1 MQAAIDLNFR
11 FGKPMCVPSYC
22 FFVFQ
27 TAAKP
32 FERLPQTFKAACT
45 HPLSLSWERVR
56 ERAHPDGQRKIQR
69 QSMAYRRH
77 THSQKAACTRVRR
90 ASQKPSPQPSLSGG
104 GSRLPKPR
112 HWLHKSKKQPALS
125 EFGSAGCFFIRQ
137 TALPIRFGS
146 FIRGTAA
153 SDIRA

>member
-1 MQAAIDLNFR
+1 MQAAIGLNLR
-11 FGKPMCVPSYC
+11 FDETMCVPSYC
-22 FFVFQ
+22 FSVFQ

-32 FERLPQTFKAACT
+32 FERLSETFKAACT
-45 HPLSLSWERVR
+45 HPLPW
-56 ERAHPDGQRKIQR
+56 ERAHPDGQRNIQR

-104 GSRLPKPR
+104 GSRLPKLR

-153 SDIRA
+153 SDSRA